1 MKRLCGSMC
10 VALMLAGP
18 VGCQEKPND
27 SPVASNLHPT
37 TTQVLKYM
45 EVMQVRQRLQNNVQ
59 AEQEQMKTVVHNM
72 FHKALPDA
80 TAAEKAEFEE
90 IVASELKGMLSDY
103 PVEDVLRD
111 MVPVYQ
117 SHFTES
123 DLEQILAFYSSPVG
137 QKVLKEMPAMT
148 AEASRVS
155 LIRLQPKI
163 DKAMENLSARIK
175 AMADANQSKEA
186 PKPQ

>member
-1 MKRLCGSMC
+1 MKSLCASVC
-10 VALMLAGP
+10 IALMLAGP
-18 VGCQEKPND
+18 LGCQQKPSD
-27 SPVASNLHPT
+27 SPAASNLHPT
-37 TTQVLKYM
+37 TTQVWKYM
-45 EVMQVRQRLQNNVQ
+45 EVMQVRQRLQGGVQ
-59 AEQEQMKTVVHNM
+59 AEQEQIKTVVHNM

-80 TAAEKAEFEE
+80 TPAERAEFED
-90 IVASELKGMLSDY
+90 IVASEFKEMFSDY

-155 LIRLQPKI
+155 LARLQPKI
-163 DKAMENLSARIK
+163 DKLMENLSARIK
-175 AMADANQSKEA
+175 AIADANKSKEA